1 MIELSVALVVTMTP
15 SVVPKPTIPAAA
27 VISEGIPATPPSHVV
42 KVPVTW
48 AQTSTADLAAAEA
61 LVISVNLAFW
71 V

>member
-15 SVVPKPTIPAAA
+15 SVVPKPTIPSAA
-27 VISEGIPATPPSHVV
+27 VISAGIPAAPPSHVV
-42 KVPVTW
+42 KAPVTC
-48 AQTSTADLAAAEA
+48 AQTSTAHLAAAEA